1 MTLPHTT
8 KLPQAGQCIPLY
20 MNQSRRHK
28 TGFVAALPALL
39 VLLLNL
45 CCATL
50 MASETEQQVVITDII
65 VNRSNIFALPAD
77 TTGPPVQGQ
86 RLAQTVNRFHKVTL
100 ESVILRAA
108 GIDVGD
114 TIPLVEVDEIERRLR
129 NLGIFASV
137 DATLVTTDEG
147 VELHIT
153 TRDTFSIVAGFT
165 GSFLGGVGNLGFTA
179 GERNLFG
186 TGNRL
191 QFGFARSTRD
201 GFRGS
206 VSFRDLHFFNKP
218 WQADYSIG
226 RTSDGDFFSAVLSD
240 RFRTLSDRYEWS
252 VALDYVEFFN
262 EFYLDGRT
270 VLQIPEDRS
279 RLVTR
284 QTWRWGEADRF
295 LLTGLEVS
303 FQQSEFSQPAG
314 SFQGITQPVD
324 TRTLFIGGS
333 FTSDRVSGRKELL
346 GLDTLNFVQDIRL
359 GTAARVELGVNVE
372 DDFNTDEDVQLD
384 PSVSVL
390 LNRASTLGKNTLLRT
405 TLSADAL
412 FEEAGERAWNAT
424 ARVGVYNTA
433 IDKLTLAF
441 NADYTTGEDGSDL
454 PIQLT
459 LGESNGLRGY
469 ETRQFQG
476 RQRLR
481 TNLEARYNAGW
492 KLGFLD
498 VGIIG
503 FADAGWAAARDDTSP
518 SLNRSI
524 GAGLRLG
531 SNALFGSRVFRIDV
545 AFPLDPPPGDDSNP
559 SLSAALGQVFRF

>member
-1 MTLPHTT
+1 M
-8 KLPQAGQCIPLY
+8 
-20 MNQSRRHK
+20 
-28 TGFVAALPALL
+28 PALL

-45 CCATL
+45 LCAGL
-50 MASETEQQVVITDII
+50 AAAESEQQVLITNVI
-65 VNRSNIFALPAD
+65 VNRSNIFDLD
-77 TTGPPVQGQ
+77 TAAAQGSTPRGQ
-86 RLAQTVNRFHKVTL
+86 LLARNVNRFHKVTL
-100 ESVILRAA
+100 ESVILRVA
-108 GIDVGD
+108 GITAGD

-137 DATLVTTDEG
+137 EATLVATDDG
-147 VELHIT
+147 IELHIN
-153 TRDTFSIVAGFT
+153 TRDTFSIVAGVT
-165 GSFLGGVGNLGFTA
+165 GSFLGGVGNLGITA

-206 VSFRDLHFFNKP
+206 VSFRDLHFFDKP
-218 WQADYSIG
+218 WQADYAVG

-240 RFRTLSDRYEWS
+240 RFRTLADRYEWS

-262 EFYLDGRT
+262 EYFLDGRT
-270 VLQIPEDRS
+270 VLQIPEERS

-284 QTWRWGEADRF
+284 QVWRTGEADRF
-295 LLTGLEVS
+295 FLKGLEVS
-303 FQQSEFSQPAG
+303 FQQSEYSQAAG
-314 SFQGITQPVD
+314 AFDGITQPED

-333 FTSDRVSGRKELL
+333 LTSQRVNSRRKVL
-346 GLDTLNFVQDIRL
+346 GLDTLNFVQDIRF
-359 GTAARVELGVNVE
+359 GTTAQVELGINLE
-372 DDFNTDEDVQLD
+372 DDFNTDEDLQVD
-384 PSVSVL
+384 PTVSVL
-390 LNRASTLGKNTLLRT
+390 LNKASEVGEHSLLRMALT
-405 TLSADAL
+405 GNAL

-433 IDKLTLAF
+433 LNNLTLAF
-441 NADYTTGEDGSDL
+441 NADYSTGEDGSDL
-454 PIQLT
+454 PVQLT

-469 ETRQFQG
+469 DTRQFQG

-481 TNLEARYNAGW
+481 TNLEARYSAGW

-498 VGIIG
+498 IGIIG
-503 FADAGWAAARDDTSP
+503 FADAGWAAARSDSSP

-531 SNALFGSRVFRIDV
+531 SNALFGSRVFRIDL
-545 AFPLDPPPGDDSNP
+545 AFPLDAPEGDSSNP